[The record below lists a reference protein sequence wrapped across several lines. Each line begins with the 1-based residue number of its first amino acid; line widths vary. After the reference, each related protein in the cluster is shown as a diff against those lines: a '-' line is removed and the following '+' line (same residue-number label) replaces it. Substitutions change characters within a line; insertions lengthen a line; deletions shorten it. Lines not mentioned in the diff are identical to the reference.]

1 MKVLFHT
8 TGLNYRGTTVAVM
21 DYARYNQEV
30 LGNESVISYCAD
42 SVFGNDGG
50 NEQPMID
57 KISREFELRSVYQ
70 NNFEDISQG
79 IDVCYFLTSGY
90 RVPENPILQN
100 ARNCAHVIFQ
110 FNQPYADRYAYIS
123 DWLAN
128 HMSGGALPYVP
139 HIVHLPEH
147 NADYRKQ
154 LGIGTDQIII
164 GRHGGLRTMD
174 IRYPWEAVATLLE
187 THPDYTFVFLN
198 TQKIIEHPKI
208 IYLDAINDPQEKS
221 NYINMCDAFIQGKS
235 GGESFGL
242 APCESLYFNKPTFCF
257 NGGTD
262 QHHVQLLQGTGL
274 LYNDAHDL
282 YYKLVDL
289 GQFKGDYHSIVSR
302 FNPEAVMQKFDQV
315 FLR

>member
-8 TGLNYRGTTVAVM
+8 TGLNFRGTTVAVM
-21 DYARYNQEV
+21 DYARYNQEI

-50 NEQPMID
+50 NEQSMID
-57 KISREFELRSVYQ
+57 KIGSEFELRSAYN
-70 NNFEDISQG
+70 NNFEAIGSG

-90 RVPENPILQN
+90 QVPENPILSN

-110 FNQPYADRYAYIS
+110 FKQPYADRYAYVS
-123 DWLAN
+123 EWLSN
-128 HMSGGALPYVP
+128 HMSGGELPYVP

-147 NADYRKQ
+147 NADYRKK
-154 LGIGTDQIII
+154 LGIGTDKIII
-164 GRHGGLRTMD
+164 GRHGGLKTMD
-174 IRYPWEAVATLLE
+174 IRFTWEAVMNIVNTD
-187 THPDYTFVFLN
+187 PRFVFVFLN
-198 TQKIIEHPKI
+198 TQKIIEHPNI

-242 APCESLYFNKPTFCF
+242 APCESLFFNKPTFCF

-262 QHHVQLLQGTGL
+262 LHHVDLLRNTGL
-274 LYNDAHDL
+274 LYNNTQE
-282 YYKLVDL
+282 LVDKL
-289 GQFKGDYHSIVSR
+289 QHLSLFTANYNQIVDK
-302 FNPEAVMQKFDQV
+302 FNPKTVMEKFDQV
-315 FLR
+315 FLK